1 MQSFKDSKGNIWTV
15 EINVGAIKRV
25 RAICDINLLDVI
37 TVDKDGRP
45 DANLLD
51 RLSDD
56 PVLLVDT
63 LYAVCQPEI
72 EKKGLTDEEFGMS
85 FDGDAL
91 VAAAHALLDGIV
103 DFFPEAK
110 RRMFRKVLTASR
122 RFEEATNRYLAETL
136 DSGKLDEALE
146 LQLQK
151 LNASF
156 MSARESAE

>member
-1 MQSFKDSKGNIWTV
+1 MQSFKDSKGIIWTIEV
-15 EINVGAIKRV
+15 NVGAIKRV
-25 RAICDINLLDVI
+25 RALCGIDLLNVI
-37 TVDKDGRP
+37 TVGEDGKP
-45 DANLLD
+45 NTELLD

-72 EKKGLTDEEFGMS
+72 EKRGLTDEEFGMS

-91 VAAAHALLDGIV
+91 VAAAHALLDGVV

-110 RRMFRKVLTASR
+110 RRMFRKVLTVSR
-122 RFEEATNRYLAETL
+122 RFEDATNRYLAETL

>member
-25 RAICDINLLDVI
+25 RAICGINILDVI
-37 TVDKDGRP
+37 TVTDDGKP
-45 DANLLD
+45 NTELLD
-51 RLSDD
+51 RLSED

-63 LYAVCQPEI
+63 LYAVCMPEV
-72 EKKGLTDEEFGMS
+72 EKRGMTDEEFGMS
-85 FDGDAL
+85 FDGDSL
-91 VAAAHALLDGIV
+91 VAASHALLDGIV

-122 RFEEATNRYLAETL
+122 RFEDATNRYLAETL

-146 LQLQK
+146 SQLQK
-151 LNASF
+151 LSASF
-156 MSARESAE
+156 TSAQESAE